1 MTKQWEQIKIILN
14 ERMRPGIFRVW
25 IKPLQGEVQD
35 GRLVLK
41 APNEFVASWVRE
53 RLADQIRAAA
63 SSYLSFEPEVLVEA
77 GKKSPESKNNG
88 PLIQSSS
95 RVEMDLPLQP
105 SGPKAKKVRWR
116 HTFNDFVVGT
126 CNQLAYAACTSFC
139 RADFQQENLFLCS
152 GPGLG
157 KTHLV
162 QAMGNELCEQKQ
174 QSAINVVYASSEQFA
189 NQMVRALKSKNL
201 DSFKKRYRENVDL
214 LLLEDIHFF
223 QGKEKMQEELLS
235 LIKALEESGSKVVFT
250 SSFSPKEL
258 KNVDSQLTSYF
269 CSGLLA
275 PIEKPEYDL
284 RLRVLQ
290 TKAKNFQIDIPED
303 ISHLIASNITQDIRQ
318 LESCVRN
325 MAMKAK
331 LLNRKISMDLVQDIL
346 QNYIQECT
354 SLNIEKIMDYI
365 CRVFELT
372 KQNLCS
378 RSRKKQIVLARNT
391 AFYLARQFT
400 ELSLKDIGKQFNRKH
415 STVLKG
421 ITNIEKEI
429 SLDTTTG
436 RQISQIANKAKQI

>member
-53 RLADQIRAAA
+53 RVTDQIRAAA
-63 SSYLSFEPEVLVEA
+63 SSYLCFEPEVVVEA
-77 GKKSPESKNNG
+77 EKKSPESKNNG
-88 PLIQSSS
+88 PLIKSSS
-95 RVEMDLPLQP
+95 HAEMDLPLQP
-105 SGPKAKKVRWR
+105 SGPKTKKVSWR

-126 CNQLAYAACTSFC
+126 CNQLAYAACTSLC
-139 RADFQQENLFLCS
+139 RTDFQQENLFLCS

-174 QSAINVVYASSEQFA
+174 QSTVNVVYASSEQFA

-250 SSFSPKEL
+250 SSYSPKEL

-290 TKAKNFQIDIPED
+290 TKAKNFQIDIPDD
-303 ISHLIASNITQDIRQ
+303 ISHLVASNITQDIRQ

-331 LLNRKISMDLVQDIL
+331 LLNRNISMDLVQDIL
-346 QNYIQECT
+346 QNYIQEGT
-354 SLNIEKIMDYI
+354 SLNIEKIIDYI
-365 CRVFELT
+365 CRAFELT
-372 KQNLCS
+372 KQSLCS

-400 ELSLKDIGKQFNRKH
+400 ELSLKDIGNQFNRKH

-421 ITNIEKEI
+421 ITNIEREI
-429 SLDTTTG
+429 SLDTATG
-436 RQISQIANKAKQI
+436 RQISQIADKAKQI